1 MRKNTSYRARRGKHY
16 RKTRQ
21 KVDVV
26 QRTCKELGLR
36 DIALFRKAFEWRY
49 GFKDLHRV
57 AADLKVYL
65 QTNGRRLKAYV
76 LRYIQSLDAAPVPA

>member
-1 MRKNTSYRARRGKHY
+1 MRKNTSARGPRGKAY
-16 RKTRQ
+16 RKNRQ
-21 KVDVV
+21 KADVV
-26 QRTCKELGLR
+26 QRTCKQLGLR

-49 GFKDLHRV
+49 GFKDLHRA

-76 LRYIQSLDAAPVPA
+76 LRYIQSLDVAPVPA